1 LSHGWHT
8 EVLVEE
14 VTMPGLSEEEL
25 RMLEQMERALV
36 AEDPKL
42 ASTLRGTAMQRAA
55 RRRAIAS
62 GVVFVAGMAMLTG
75 GVIFDLTVLG
85 IIGFLVMLAAAAVAV
100 TALRHPAASGP
111 HMRDTRHTGFGV
123 VDGGKAGKSQRFQRS
138 RRPKAS
144 GSFME
149 RMDERW
155 RRRRDNGPF

>member
-1 LSHGWHT
+1 
-8 EVLVEE
+8 
-14 VTMPGLSEEEL
+14 MPGLSEEEL

-62 GVVFVAGMAMLTG
+62 GVVFVAGIAMLTG

>member
-1 LSHGWHT
+1 
-8 EVLVEE
+8 
-14 VTMPGLSEEEL
+14 MPLSEEEL

-55 RRRAIAS
+55 RRRAILS
-62 GVVFVAGMAMLTG
+62 GVVFVVGMGLLTS
-75 GVIFDLTVLG
+75 GVIFNLTPLG
-85 IIGFLVMLAAAAVAV
+85 IAGFVVMLAAAAVAV
-100 TALRHPAASGP
+100 TALRHPSNSGP
-111 HMRDTRHTGFGV
+111 HLRDTRHSGFGV
-123 VDGGKAGKSQRFQRS
+123 VDGGKAGKSQRFHRT

>member
-1 LSHGWHT
+1 
-8 EVLVEE
+8 
-14 VTMPGLSEEEL
+14 MPLSEEEL

-62 GVVFVAGMAMLTG
+62 GVVFVAGMALLTC
-75 GVIFDLTVLG
+75 GVIFTQTVLG
-85 IIGFLVMLAAAAVAV
+85 IAGFLVMLAAAAVAV
-100 TALRHPAASGP
+100 TALRNPGASAP
-111 HMRDTRHTGFGV
+111 HRRDTRHTGFGV
-123 VDGGKAGKSQRFQRS
+123 VDGGRAGKSSRFS
-138 RRPKAS
+138 RTRRTKSS

-155 RRRRDNGPF
+155 RRRRDSGPY

>member
-1 LSHGWHT
+1 M
-8 EVLVEE
+8 
-14 VTMPGLSEEEL
+14 MPLSEEEL

-62 GVVFVAGMAMLTG
+62 GVVFVAGMALLTG
-75 GVIFDLTVLG
+75 GVIFRQTILG
-85 IIGFLVMLAAAAVAV
+85 IVGFLVMLAAAVVVV
-100 TALRHPAASGP
+100 TALRHPASSGP
-111 HMRDTRHTGFGV
+111 HMRDTRHDGFGV
-123 VDGGKAGKSQRFQRS
+123 VDGGKAGKSPRFQRN
-138 RRPKAS
+138 RRAKAS